1 MTPSTHHFG
10 DCSVDP
16 AARELRRRGELLVVS
31 PKVFDCIAYLIEH
44 RTRAVGRD
52 ELIAAAW
59 GRAEVSDTLLGQ
71 TVLKARRA
79 IGDTGDE
86 QCMIRTVPRFG
97 YHWVAPLRTVQ
108 SSGGDA
114 DPAPAI
120 APPMPQPQ
128 VARPTPAPRAAAGL
142 PRRAGLVLVVALLL
156 GAVGLASH
164 SAMAPRA
171 PAPAVAA
178 APVAAGA
185 PAVAAVDA
193 GIDEPA
199 STAIMPLEGVVD
211 PEWAWLRLGMM
222 DVIGAQLRN
231 AGQRV
236 VASDNVVAILR
247 GRGVESDGG
256 VAAVRRATGSR
267 YLVQPRAQRVEG
279 GWRVELGLLDADG
292 SRRAVEA
299 TAGDAVAATRAAG
312 AALLGLLGRQAA
324 PDPGRPDMLAEVLQ
338 RADAALLSLDFDGAR
353 RVLDA
358 APAALQ
364 DEPALGLRRAQAEF
378 RSGHLARAAAITR
391 ALLDAKPGVSD
402 PVLRARL
409 LNQHGAIVLIEGRAT
424 EADAAFREAVALVAA
439 RDQPAVLGQ
448 AYTGLASALADQG
461 LYQDAAVAFGRAR
474 VPLVLAGD
482 TLALARVDANEG
494 MLERLRGRP
503 EVALP
508 LLQRAVACFER
519 FGALNELFVTVAAE
533 VEAHLLLL
541 DPQAALA
548 TSTPRFR
555 ERNRLANASNRDY
568 LMLHHARALA
578 AAGRTS
584 QARQLLQELDRAA
597 PSEPP
602 LRPGVAAALA
612 ELELEAGNAAAAA
625 RWAGMA
631 VEALDQ
637 EAWRLRARTWLTH
650 VRALRAQGQL
660 AAAAREALALDQWAR
675 AHPEFAFIGALA
687 RLADAEI
694 AAAAGLR
701 DQALEHYARAQAG
714 AEAWGVP
721 ADLALVALSHAQALI
736 GFGAAE
742 EAGDVAGRVLRWA
755 DRDYGIA
762 LMQARLYQ
770 ALGQE
775 SARDASLARARDLA
789 GERPVPAPAEPR
801 PAMAQELGAG
811 R

>member
-1 MTPSTHHFG
+1 MTPSIHHFG

-31 PKVFDCIAYLIEH
+31 PKVFDCIAYLLEH
-44 RTRAVGRD
+44 RNRAVGRD
-52 ELIAAAW
+52 ELIAAVW
-59 GRAEVSDTLLGQ
+59 GRADVSDTLLGQ

-97 YHWVAPLRTVQ
+97 YHWVAPLRAVQ
-108 SSGGDA
+108 AGNGD
-114 DPAPAI
+114 
-120 APPMPQPQ
+120 
-128 VARPTPAPRAAAGL
+128 G
-142 PRRAGLVLVVALLL
+142 
-156 GAVGLASH
+156 
-164 SAMAPRA
+164 A
-171 PAPAVAA
+171 PAPAVAS
-178 APVAAGA
+178 PESA
-185 PAVAAVDA
+185 PAVARAAPLPPPPVAAVRPRRPLPARLLGIAAVLALGAVAWHYGAAPRAPDRAAASGAATVAAAEA
-193 GIDEPA
+193 GAVEAA
-199 STAIMPLEGVVD
+199 STAVMPLEGVVE

-247 GRGVESDGG
+247 GRGVEADGG
-256 VAAVRRATGSR
+256 VAAVRRATGAR
-267 YLVQPRAQRVEG
+267 YLVQPRAQRMDA
-279 GWRVELGLLDADG
+279 GWRIELALLEAG
-292 SRRAVEA
+292 GGRRTVEA
-299 TAGDAVAATRAAG
+299 TGTDAVAATRAAG
-312 AALLGLLGRQAA
+312 AALLGLLGRHAE
-324 PDPGRPDMLAEVLQ
+324 PDPTRPDTLAEVLQ

-364 DEPALGLRRAQAEF
+364 GEPALGLRRAQADF
-378 RSGHLARAAAITR
+378 RSGHLARASAIAR
-391 ALLDAKPGVSD
+391 GLLDAEPGIAD
-402 PVLRARL
+402 PVLRARV
-409 LNQHGAIVLIEGRAT
+409 LNQLGAVVLIEGRAA
-424 EADAAFREAVALVAA
+424 EAETAFREAVALVAT
-439 RDQPAVLGQ
+439 REQPAVLGQ
-448 AYTGLASALADQG
+448 AYTGLASALADLG
-461 LYQDAAVAFGRAR
+461 RYADAAVAFGRAR

-508 LLQRAVACFER
+508 LLQRAVGVFER

-548 TSTPRFR
+548 ASTPRYR
-555 ERNRLANASNRDY
+555 ERNRLANASNREY
-568 LMLHHARALA
+568 LVLHHARALA

-584 QARQLLQELDRAA
+584 QARQLLEELDRAA

-612 ELELEAGNAAAAA
+612 ELELEAGNAAAAS

-637 EAWRLRARTWLTH
+637 EAWRLRARTWLTR
-650 VRALRAQGQL
+650 VRALRMQGDL
-660 AAAAREALALDQWAR
+660 AAAGREARALDQWAQR
-675 AHPEFAFIGALA
+675 YPEFAFIGVLA
-687 RLADAEI
+687 RLAEAELDAASGQGER
-694 AAAAGLR
+694 AM
-701 DQALEHYARAQAG
+701 ARYAQAQSG

-736 GFGAAE
+736 ESGAAE
-742 EAGDVAGRVLRWA
+742 EASAVAGRVLRWA

-762 LMQARLYQ
+762 VLQARLYQ

-789 GERPVPAPAEPR
+789 GERPLPALAEPR
-801 PAMAQELGAG
+801 PAMAQELGFRG
-811 R
+811 